1 MIRVKIMRALKVLRQ
16 KPQIFFRLSGIRRE
30 DFDDLAPKVQ
40 PLWEQHRQKRL
51 FRKNRERLAGGGRK
65 PELAFEAQL
74 LMCLIYYRT
83 YISHEFLGLLFGVSD
98 STSIRVVNAMTKVL
112 AKHFRMP
119 ERAIRLSEEEKAELI
134 YLMVDG
140 TERPVQ
146 RPQKPGLRKKSYSG
160 KKKRHTAVHQI
171 VTDDKKRILAVGPAQ
186 DGRKHDKRIYDESR
200 LEKPPDALVLGDLG
214 YQGTRLETPIKKPKN
229 GELSKEDKKY
239 NKWFSGLRI
248 GVEHAI
254 GRMKKF
260 KIFADIH
267 RGNGLQN
274 MIVKN
279 VAALANINLK
289 IA

>member
-1 MIRVKIMRALKVLRQ
+1 MKALIILRQ
-16 KPQIFFRLSGIRRE
+16 KPQIFFRLSGIGRG
-30 DFDDLAPKVQ
+30 DFDDLSAKAR
-40 PLWEQHRQKRL
+40 PLWEKHRQKRL
-51 FRKNRERLAGGGRK
+51 LRKGRKRAVGGGRK
-65 PELAFEAQL
+65 PDLDFEEQL

-98 STSIRVVNAMTKVL
+98 STSIRVVNSMTEVL

-119 ERAIRLSEEEKAELI
+119 ERKVRLSEEEKAELV

-146 RPQKPGLRKKSYSG
+146 RPQKPGTRKKSYSG

-186 DGRKHDKRIYDESR
+186 DGRKHDKKIYDESR
-200 LEKPPDALVLGDLG
+200 LEKPPDVLGLGDLG
-214 YQGTRLETPIKKPKN
+214 YQGTMLEIPIKKPKKK
-229 GELSKEDKKY
+229 ELSKEDKKY
-239 NKWFSGLRI
+239 NKWFSRLRI

-260 KIFADIH
+260 GVFAGIH
-267 RGNGLQN
+267 RGNRLQN
-274 MIVKN
+274 MMAKN
-279 VAALANINLK
+279 VGALANMNLK